1 MRRSLFTRVVVIL
14 MTVLLVGISITG
26 AVFWLFMEQRAV
38 ADKAASLRQSGAR
51 IVDTLKI
58 YLENQDSVL
67 APLLFRSFLDSVGG
81 NAASMIWIAMD
92 DGTLVMTSDLPDWV
106 TDRLESLGQGRY
118 RLQDERQY
126 TLPAQD
132 GADAGGDYLQG
143 DFYGLFKG
151 TGIQWLTV
159 RIPFSYEA
167 LPPYGLNLEGI
178 VLLHARMPEIQS
190 TRNAIIR
197 LFGISAAAGILVSVL
212 LGFVFSR
219 RLSAPLRQ
227 MSQAARRIASGEFS
241 ERLPLRGQ
249 DEFGQLAG
257 SFNDMVDALANLERI
272 RRDFVSNVSHELRTP
287 LTSIKGFV
295 DGMLDGTVP
304 AERQQDYLKIVRD
317 ETHRMHRMV
326 NDLLDLTKMESGSA
340 SLSPAVFDI
349 CELIRHCVIF
359 LQQPF
364 EDKDLRFEADFEHER
379 MHVWADRDAIQRLLL
394 NLLQNAIKFTPE
406 KGLIR
411 VGVQTV
417 REKLE
422 VSVSDTG
429 VGISAE
435 ELPYVFDRFYKT
447 DKSRSSDRTG
457 VGIGLAIVRSI
468 ILAHHEDIRVAS
480 APNQGTTFVFTLPLS
495 EPPESAALPGGQKDY

>member
-1 MRRSLFTRVVVIL
+1 M
-14 MTVLLVGISITG
+14 
-26 AVFWLFMEQRAV
+26 
-38 ADKAASLRQSGAR
+38 
-51 IVDTLKI
+51 
-58 YLENQDSVL
+58 
-67 APLLFRSFLDSVGG
+67 
-81 NAASMIWIAMD
+81 
-92 DGTLVMTSDLPDWV
+92 
-106 TDRLESLGQGRY
+106 
-118 RLQDERQY
+118 
-126 TLPAQD
+126 
-132 GADAGGDYLQG
+132 
-143 DFYGLFKG
+143 
-151 TGIQWLTV
+151 
-159 RIPFSYEA
+159 
-167 LPPYGLNLEGI
+167 
-178 VLLHARMPEIQS
+178 LHARMPEIQS

-411 VGVQTV
+411 VGVQTA

-422 VSVSDTG
+422 ISVSDTG

-495 EPPESAALPGGQKDY
+495 EPPESAALPGDRKTIDSVAAPGTIHNLFTPLSKMPVTI

>member
-1 MRRSLFTRVVVIL
+1 MRRSLFVRVVVIL

-26 AVFWLFMEQRAV
+26 AVFWLFMERRTV
-38 ADKAASLRQSGAR
+38 EDKAALLNQSGAR

-58 YLENQDSVL
+58 YLENQESVL

-92 DGTLVMTSDLPDWV
+92 DGTLVMTSDMPEWA
-106 TDRLESLGQGRY
+106 TERLESIGQNRY
-118 RLQDERQY
+118 RLQDARQY
-126 TLPAQD
+126 TLP
-132 GADAGGDYLQG
+132 GGSEGDYLQG
-143 DFYGLFKG
+143 DFFGLFKG
-151 TGIQWLTV
+151 TGFNWLTV
-159 RIPFSYEA
+159 RIPFSYKD
-167 LPPYGLNLEGI
+167 LPPYGLSLNGV

-190 TRNAIIR
+190 TRNVIIR
-197 LFGISAAAGILVSVL
+197 MFGVSAGAGILVSLL
-212 LGFVFSR
+212 LGFFFSR
-219 RLSAPLRQ
+219 QLSLPLRQ

-241 ERLPLRGQ
+241 ERLPVRGQ

-257 SFNDMVDALANLERI
+257 SFNGMVESLSNLERI

-304 AERQQDYLKIVRD
+304 ADRQQDYLRIVRD

-340 SLSPAVFDI
+340 SLSPAAFDV

-364 EDKDLRFEADFEHER
+364 EDKDLRFEADFENER

-406 KGLIR
+406 AGMIR

-417 REKLE
+417 RDKLE
-422 VSVSDTG
+422 ISVSDTG
-429 VGISAE
+429 VGIAAE

-468 ILAHHEDIRVAS
+468 ILAHHEEIRVTS
-480 APNQGTTFVFTLPLS
+480 NPGQGTTFVFSLPSS
-495 EPPESAALPGGQKDY
+495 EAPEQPGVQLPAKPR

>member
-26 AVFWLFMEQRAV
+26 AVFWLFMEQRTV
-38 ADKAASLRQSGAR
+38 EDKATSLRQSGTR

-67 APLLFRSFLDSVGG
+67 APLLFSSFLDSVGG

-106 TDRLESLGQGRY
+106 TERLEPLGQSRY

-126 TLPAQD
+126 TLAP
-132 GADAGGDYLQG
+132 DASGDYLQG
-143 DFYGLFKG
+143 DFYGLFRG

-159 RIPFSYEA
+159 RIPFSYES

-190 TRNAIIR
+190 TRNAIIK
-197 LFGISAAAGILVSVL
+197 LFGISAAAGVLVSVL

-219 RLSAPLRQ
+219 KLSAPLRQ

-241 ERLPLRGQ
+241 ERLPLGGQ

-304 AERQQDYLKIVRD
+304 PDRQQDYLKIVRD

-326 NDLLDLTKMESGSA
+326 NDLLDLTKMESGSV
-340 SLSPAVFDI
+340 SLSPTVFDI

-411 VGVQTV
+411 VGVQTI

-422 VSVSDTG
+422 ISVSDTG

-447 DKSRSSDRTG
+447 DKSRSSDRAG

-468 ILAHHEDIRVAS
+468 ILAHREDIRVAS

-495 EPPESAALPGGQKDY
+495 EPPEPTGLPGVSKPY

>member
-1 MRRSLFTRVVVIL
+1 MRRSLFARVVVIL

-26 AVFWLFMEQRAV
+26 GVFWLFMEQRTV
-38 ADKAASLRQSGAR
+38 EDKAVLLKQSGAR

-58 YLENQDSVL
+58 YLENQDSAL

-81 NAASMIWIAMD
+81 NAASMIWIALD
-92 DGTLVMTSDLPDWV
+92 DGTLVMTSDMPAWA
-106 TDRLESLGQGRY
+106 TERLEALGDNRY

-126 TLPAQD
+126 QLPENPQ
-132 GADAGGDYLQG
+132 GDYLQG
-143 DFYGLFKG
+143 DFFGLFRG
-151 TGIQWLTV
+151 TGIKWLTV
-159 RIPFSYEA
+159 RIPFSYES
-167 LPPYGLNLEGI
+167 LPPYGLNLKGM

-197 LFGISAAAGILVSVL
+197 LFGLSAVAGVLVSLL
-212 LGFVFSR
+212 LGFFFSR
-219 RLSAPLRQ
+219 QLSSPLRQ
-227 MSQAARRIASGEFS
+227 MSLAARRIASGEFK
-241 ERLPLRGQ
+241 ERLTIRSQ

-257 SFNDMVDALANLERI
+257 SFNDMVDALSNLEQI

-304 AERQQDYLKIVRD
+304 PDRQQDYLHIVLD

-326 NDLLDLTKMESGSA
+326 NDLLDLTKMESGSIN
-340 SLSPAVFDI
+340 LTPTTFDV
-349 CELIRHCVIF
+349 CELVRHCVIS
-359 LQQPF
+359 LQQPM
-364 EDKDLRFEADFEHER
+364 EDKQLNFEADFENER
-379 MHVWADRDAIQRLLL
+379 MFVWADRDAIQRLLL
-394 NLLQNAIKFTPE
+394 NLLQNAVKFTPE
-406 KGLIR
+406 SGLIR
-411 VGVQTV
+411 VGMRAV

-422 VSVSDTG
+422 VSVADTG
-429 VGISAE
+429 VGIAAD

-468 ILAHHEDIRVAS
+468 ILAHHEEIRVKS
-480 APNQGTTFVFTLPLS
+480 TPGEGTTFLFTLPLS
-495 EPPESAALPGGQKDY
+495 EPPEHPGAVVRQKTY